1 MIVMSRNDWVE
12 LSIHTSIHCV
22 LMITF
27 LTLFYFLYV
36 YPSEK
41 TSLENTMNH
50 LIVDEIRHVLES
62 NTIHSM
68 SLDQM
73 RIMIHKMVDP
83 KLVEMAEHALDSQQK
98 IKKQRNKVMI
108 YTFSLIGIVAVVLF
122 IIYVLLFRFIRIR
135 VHFHK
140 IIYSVLY
147 SIVFVAVI
155 EICFFIMVTKKL
167 QPVSDHELQYMI
179 LSNIIQLLDDQPT
192 ASTISPSSPSK
203 RSKT

>member
-36 YPSEK
+36 YPTEK
-41 TSLENTMNH
+41 TSLENTINH
-50 LIVDEIRHVLES
+50 LIVDEVRHVLESES

-68 SLDQM
+68 SLDQI
-73 RIMIHKMVDP
+73 RVMIHKIVDP
-83 KLVEMAEHALDSQQK
+83 KLVEMAERAVDSQQK
-98 IKKQRNKVMI
+98 IKKQRNKAMI
-108 YTFSLIGIVAVVLF
+108 YTFTLIGIVAVVLF
-122 IIYVLLFRFIRIR
+122 MVYVLLFRFVRLR
-135 VHFHK
+135 VHFLK
-140 IIYSVLY
+140 IVYSVVY
-147 SIVFVAVI
+147 SIIFVAVI

-179 LSNIIQLLDDQPT
+179 LSNIIQFLDDQPT
-192 ASTISPSSPSK
+192 STISPSSK
-203 RSKT
+203 RSKK